1 MQSVSYTEALSVWSS
16 ASCLQC
22 LGHFLLCHYCAIEK
36 GFYPHLLR
44 KGVQFTEMLMPH
56 GSEFTQEACGRA
68 EASRKIAQDAKKPQH
83 MKGPWHNQSCM
94 AMELLPERK
103 EPWEDCRACH
113 SLFCGRG
120 KRCGSLLMAV
130 QGVRAKLRPWFL
142 ISISFA
148 CISSS
153 SAKRRC

>member
-1 MQSVSYTEALSVWSS
+1 MNLLFSYSLHKLKVRMAFVKCSQWVTLRLCQSS

-22 LGHFLLCHYCAIEK
+22 LGHFLLCHYCAIDK
-36 GFYPHLLR
+36 GFYPQLLR
-44 KGVQFTEMLMPH
+44 RGVQFTKMLMPH

-68 EASRKIAQDAKKPQH
+68 EASGKITQDPKKPLH

-103 EPWEDCRACH
+103 ELWEDCRACH

-120 KRCGSLLMAV
+120 NWGVAACYGYAGSPSKA
-130 QGVRAKLRPWFL
+130 
-142 ISISFA
+142 
-148 CISSS
+148 
-153 SAKRRC
+153 